1 MIKKY
6 IIVIIAV
13 VLAVWLGFFFKQ
25 KAAVA
30 PEAPVN
36 GAEEQATTTA
46 PVATTTVKK
55 TTTTKISTPKVSSY
69 AVYYTDRGFSPATIE
84 VKVGSTITFINNS
97 SKEMSIAS
105 AGIGGFGAVTLFNQT
120 NAVGRGGTFKV
131 SPAGVGAWNYMN
143 RMWQGD
149 KGTIVVK

>member
-6 IIVIIAV
+6 IIVIIAIV
-13 VLAVWLGFFFKQ
+13 FAVWLGFFFK
-25 KAAVA
+25 KNAAVA
-30 PEAPVN
+30 PGTPVN
-36 GAEEQATTTA
+36 GVEEM
-46 PVATTTVKK
+46 ATTTVKK
-55 TTTTKISTPKVSSY
+55 TTTTKATTPKIGLY
-69 AVYYTDRGFSPATIE
+69 TVYYTDRGFSPTMIE
-84 VKVGSTITFINNS
+84 VKVGSTITFVNNS

-143 RMWQGD
+143 RMWQED